1 MKKIKNILVITLI
14 SFSTL
19 SLSEVVEVYQWKAFP
34 GKNMEMMESMMKAA
48 NIHEKQGAAVAID
61 VHNVG
66 STQQVNYVLRWDNSK
81 SYARSKDLQASS
93 QEWVEF
99 WAEANKNPSGEMMAS
114 FAANNLDQTRKASDF
129 DGSYVY
135 SANIWKVQPGKDR
148 QLIERFM
155 QSKPILEK
163 AGARVEIYQAN
174 WGAPGEYH
182 YVLMFD
188 SWSDLQVSFSKLGPG
203 SEWAEYMQSRANDEV
218 IAEQTA
224 WFTGQTAN

>member
-14 SFSTL
+14 SISTL
-19 SLSEVVEVYQWKAFP
+19 SFSEVVEVYQWKAFP

-66 STQQVNYVLRWDNSK
+66 STQQVNYVLRWNNSE
-81 SYARSKDLQASS
+81 SYAKSKDLQASS

-114 FAANNLDQTRKASDF
+114 FSANNLDQTRKASDF

-135 SANIWKVQPGKDR
+135 SANIWKVEPGKDR

-188 SWSDLQVSFSKLGPG
+188 SWSDLQVSFSKLGQG